1 MKLNYNDEKITY
13 EGIIMNIVDISQKRY
28 TTKHYDPTKKIPAD
42 KIEQLLA
49 VLRNS
54 PSSVNS
60 QPWHFYVIDND
71 VVKNKILPAILEFN
85 QPKVIGASHTI
96 VFCIKTP
103 LDEAHL
109 VNLLN
114 QEDKDGRYP
123 SADLK
128 QAQDQGR
135 RHFVKLNSATIESQQ
150 CWESKQ
156 AYLALGQLLF
166 AAAASGIDSTAIE
179 GYDAVKM
186 DDILDLKSKG
196 LKSIVIATLGYR
208 AENDGNAHR
217 PKSRL
222 PKEQLFT
229 FL

>member
-1 MKLNYNDEKITY
+1 
-13 EGIIMNIVDISQKRY
+13 MNIVEISQKRY
-28 TTKHYDPTKKIPAD
+28 TTKHYDNAKKIPND
-42 KIEQLLA
+42 KVEQLLT

-60 QPWHFYVIDND
+60 QPWHFYIIDND
-71 VVKNKILPAILEFN
+71 AAKNKILPAIVEMN
-85 QPKVIGASHTI
+85 QPKVTDSSHTI

-103 LDEAHL
+103 IDDAHL
-109 VNLLN
+109 ANLLN

-123 SADLK
+123 SAELK

-135 RHFVKLNSATIESQQ
+135 RHFVTLNSATIESQQ

-156 AYLALGQLLF
+156 VYLALGQLLF
-166 AAAASGIDSTAIE
+166 AAAAIGVDTTAIE
-179 GYDAVKM
+179 GYDATKM
-186 DDILDLKSKG
+186 DEILKLKSKG
-196 LKSIVIATLGYR
+196 LKSVVVATLGYR

>member
-1 MKLNYNDEKITY
+1 
-13 EGIIMNIVDISQKRY
+13 MNIVEISQKRY
-28 TTKHYDPTKKIPAD
+28 TTKHYDNAKKIPND
-42 KIEQLLA
+42 KVEQLLT

-60 QPWHFYVIDND
+60 QPWHFYIIDND
-71 VVKNKILPAILEFN
+71 AAKNKILPAIVEMN
-85 QPKVIGASHTI
+85 QPKVTDSSHTI
-96 VFCIKTP
+96 VFCIKTTI
-103 LDEAHL
+103 DDAHL
-109 VNLLN
+109 ANLLN

-123 SADLK
+123 SAELK

-135 RHFVKLNSATIESQQ
+135 RHYVKLNSATIESQQ

-156 AYLALGQLLF
+156 IYLALGQLLF
-166 AAAASGIDSTAIE
+166 AAAAIGVDTTAIE
-179 GYDAVKM
+179 GYDATKM
-186 DDILDLKSKG
+186 DEILELKSKG
-196 LKSIVIATLGYR
+196 LKSVVVATLGYR

>member
-1 MKLNYNDEKITY
+1 MGKRIIH

-42 KIEQLLA
+42 KIEQLLT

-71 VVKNKILPAILEFN
+71 EAKNKILPAILEFN
-85 QPKVIGASHTI
+85 QPRVTGASHTI

-103 LDEAHL
+103 LDDAHL

-166 AAAASGIDSTAIE
+166 AAATIGIDSTAIE
-179 GYDAVKM
+179 GYDAQKM

-196 LKSIVIATLGYR
+196 LKSIVVATLGYR

>member
-1 MKLNYNDEKITY
+1 
-13 EGIIMNIVDISQKRY
+13 MNIVDISEKRY
-28 TTKHYDPTKKIPAD
+28 TAKHYDETQKIPAD
-42 KIEQLLA
+42 KIEQLLT

-60 QPWHFYVIDND
+60 QPWHFYVIDNNAA
-71 VVKNKILPAILEFN
+71 KNKILPAITEFN
-85 QPKVIGASHTI
+85 QSKVTGSSHTI

-114 QEDKDGRYP
+114 QEEKDGRLP
-123 SADLK
+123 TAELK

-135 RHFVKLNSATIESQQ
+135 RHFVQLNSATPESQQ
-150 CWESKQ
+150 CWEGKQ
-156 AYLALGQLLF
+156 AYIALGQLLF
-166 AAAASGIDSTAIE
+166 AAAAIGIDSTAIE
-179 GYDAVKM
+179 GYNSEKM
-186 DDILDLKSKG
+186 DEILDLKSKG
-196 LKSIVIATLGYR
+196 LKSIVVATLGYR